1 MRREKSGVA
10 KMTRRDM
17 SGGKTTGGDMSGVVK
32 VCKGICPEPPPKMT
46 GGGLSW
52 RGFVQSG
59 KNDRRGFVR
68 SGKNDMGGLSG
79 VAKMTGGRMSGVAKM
94 TGGRLSWRGFI
105 GDSFDQYLYFVV
117 RVYF

>member
-1 MRREKSGVA
+1 MAKMTGRDMSDGKSTGDMSGVAKITGRDMSGVA

-59 KNDRRGFVR
+59 KNDRRRFVR
-68 SGKNDMGGLSG
+68 SGKNDMGGCPEWQ
-79 VAKMTGGRMSGVAKM
+79 K
-94 TGGRLSWRGFI
+94 
-105 GDSFDQYLYFVV
+105 
-117 RVYF
+117 